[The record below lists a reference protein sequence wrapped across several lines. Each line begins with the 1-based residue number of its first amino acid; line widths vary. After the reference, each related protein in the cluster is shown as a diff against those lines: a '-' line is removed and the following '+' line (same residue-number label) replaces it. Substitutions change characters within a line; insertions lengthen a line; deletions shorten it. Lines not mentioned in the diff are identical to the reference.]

1 MADALPPRPTRRAL
15 RILLRDAA
23 ALAVLLALAELAVRT
38 ADPRYLGHRFDAE
51 ATGGHPI
58 ALNARRR
65 RGPDLPAERGAGEI
79 RVLALGDSTT
89 FGTGVAWD
97 AAWPARCGDTLGRL
111 LGRPATGV
119 NTAVPA
125 VSVADLATAVDD
137 PGLDLSRDAVVL
149 AASGNMVAL
158 SWIRR
163 GRPPSA
169 PEYPRLGTSGRGIV
183 SDVRRRLYDL
193 ALPSFLTLNAERAM
207 YWIGLKDHRVDPA
220 APYGALLAHGWRQ
233 LDLDPSVAEEAWA
246 AFEADLARL
255 RDRLGARDAP
265 LWVTFIPSRFTL
277 SDAASDNEK
286 AVPRRRLT
294 IDPCARTEEACRRL
308 GLRYVD
314 ARASLRG
321 ARLAAPGAPLYRQAD
336 YTHLDEDGHRAV
348 GEAVARAIAAR

>member
-1 MADALPPRPTRRAL
+1 MADAPRPARRVL

-23 ALAVLLALAELAVRT
+23 LLAALLALAELAVRT
-38 ADPRYLGHRFDAE
+38 ADPRYRGHRFDAE
-51 ATGGHPI
+51 ATGGHPL
-58 ALNARRR
+58 ALNARRL
-65 RGPDLPAERGAGEI
+65 RGPDVPAARAPGEL

-97 AAWPARCGDTLGRL
+97 AAWPARCGEALR
-111 LGRPATGV
+111 ATAL

-125 VSVADLATAVDD
+125 ASVADLATAVDD
-137 PGLDLSRDAVVL
+137 SGVDLSRDAVVL

-163 GRPPSA
+163 GRPPAA
-169 PEYPRLGTSGRGIV
+169 PEYPRLGGSGRGLLG
-183 SDVRRRLYDL
+183 DVRRRLYDL

-207 YWIGLKDHRVDPA
+207 YWIGLKDHRLDPA

-233 LDLDPSVAEEAWA
+233 LDLDPAVAEEAWA

-255 RDRLGARDAP
+255 RDRLGAKDVP
-265 LWVTFIPSRFTL
+265 LWVTFIPARFTL

-286 AVPRRRLT
+286 AVPRARLT
-294 IDPCARTEEACRRL
+294 IDPCARTAEACRRL

-314 ARASLRG
+314 ARAALRD
-321 ARLAAPGAPLYRQAD
+321 ARRAAPGRPLYRQAD

-348 GEAVARAIAAR
+348 GEAVARAVADARRTP